1 MNPGWNYSHT
11 YKYLSHFVLLLPYND
26 WIKVFFLCDCMSS
39 GLLTHEIGQF
49 RSTGTW
55 WSSKGHCPWSAIST
69 CQTLANNWC
78 KDQVLLWKVWI
89 APFKMMGIS
98 QYLLMILNVLLGL
111 TKAKE
116 TGIGL
121 LVPFIFVSFFLSL
134 SIFLTHFLSF
144 LQTHKGNNKFSV
156 TWKLD

>member
-1 MNPGWNYSHT
+1 MSNIFQLKKQNKNHIYNIPLSCFCISMGQHT
-11 YKYLSHFVLLLPYND
+11 S
-26 WIKVFFLCDCMSS
+26 FFL
-39 GLLTHEIGQF
+39 
-49 RSTGTW
+49 RS
-55 WSSKGHCPWSAIST
+55 
-69 CQTLANNWC
+69 
-78 KDQVLLWKVWI
+78 
-89 APFKMMGIS
+89 IS